1 MILQHGNTA
10 GDACF
15 TCLIYYFFLSSSSS
29 VTLFIFRH
37 TFLPV
42 PSHSLFLIEYRLWSE
57 LFRFYLFMSLL
68 RRPTFQLGLINIS
81 LPVSPQAL
89 LATIDQQRYFY
100 CYQFFHHPKF
110 STRGLGELSRMW
122 LILKLDLGINPDYFF
137 WTKNPLYFACGNTIS
152 NAVCSIFWYSFKLYE
167 ARYVVHVRRY
177 FFVLSDLFAHIYPH
191 FKWYTPRRRLAHTTP
206 SQSIPCTCPTH
217 TQAGRPCPGRG
228 RTSSSAEELCELN
241 PVPQSGSAAK
251 FDLSAICGHSLQLWL
266 ACPPAYPVPSH
277 RLKLVSVSSELWRRE
292 TLGFS

>member
-81 LPVSPQAL
+81 LPVSSQAL

-110 STRGLGELSRMW
+110 SIRGPGELSRMW

-206 SQSIPCTCPTH
+206 SQSIPPLHMPFSH
-217 TQAGRPCPGRG
+217 TGRQTLPGARQNQHQRG
-228 RTSSSAEELCELN
+228 RVVRTKPGPAVRIRSKVWFVSNLRSQPPTLI
-241 PVPQSGSAAK
+241 S
-251 FDLSAICGHSLQLWL
+251 LSACLSSPI
-266 ACPPAYPVPSH
+266 PSP
-277 RLKLVSVSSELWRRE
+277 
-292 TLGFS
+292 